1 MKEKQTI
8 TLLTLLIVLLSGIA
22 AAVGIFSD
30 AGPGEFEYKTIR
42 GATVVIYGK
51 GLYKHMSADVA
62 VQGIAQDV
70 VTLFLGVPLLL
81 VALLGYRKEAIKSR
95 FLLTGVTGYFF
106 VTYLF
111 YTAMGMYN
119 ELFLV
124 YVTLLGL
131 TFFALYNLLA
141 SFDSEK
147 VLTYFPIK
155 TPVKFVG
162 GFLIFNSVVIT
173 LMWLGHIIPPLLDG
187 TIYPAE
193 LHHYTTMI
201 VQGFDLGLLLPV
213 SFVAGLLLIKRK
225 PVGIIAGV
233 PYIIFLSI
241 LMTALTAKIVAMGI
255 TGVEVFPAVVII
267 PLFNLITI
275 YCTVLMLKNISI

>member
-22 AAVGIFSD
+22 AVVGIFSD

-70 VTLFLGVPLLL
+70 VTLVLGVPLLL
-81 VALLGYRKEAIKSR
+81 VALLGYRKESIKSR

>member
-81 VALLGYRKEAIKSR
+81 VALLGYRKESIKSR

-275 YCTVLMLKNISI
+275 YCTVLILKNISI

>member
-70 VTLFLGVPLLL
+70 VTLVLGVPLLL
-81 VALLGYRKEAIKSR
+81 VALLGYRKESIKSR

>member
-81 VALLGYRKEAIKSR
+81 VALLGYRKESIKSR